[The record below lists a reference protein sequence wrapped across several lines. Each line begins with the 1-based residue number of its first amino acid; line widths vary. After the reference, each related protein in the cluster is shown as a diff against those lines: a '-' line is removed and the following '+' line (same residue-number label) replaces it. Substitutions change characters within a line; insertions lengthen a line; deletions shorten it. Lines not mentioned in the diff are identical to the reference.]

1 MAAYSSHYVAF
12 LVDPHPLVRD
22 KDTWLSSK
30 HQVSQRTD
38 NIQAG
43 KTLPVHK
50 DSGKYPENSIKFKE
64 NPKKS
69 LRFIK

>member
-1 MAAYSSHYVAF
+1 MAAYSSQCVAF
-12 LVDPHPLVRD
+12 LVDLDPLVCD
-22 KDTWLSSK
+22 KDTWLSIN

-50 DSGKYPENSIKFKE
+50 DSGKYPKN
-64 NPKKS
+64 
-69 LRFIK
+69 